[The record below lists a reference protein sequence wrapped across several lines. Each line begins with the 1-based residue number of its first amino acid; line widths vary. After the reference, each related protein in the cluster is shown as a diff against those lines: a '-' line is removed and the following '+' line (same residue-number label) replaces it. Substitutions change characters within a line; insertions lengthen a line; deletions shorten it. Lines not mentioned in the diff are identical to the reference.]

1 MVGIMTYPHGYISFG
16 ERKDLLLTSDG
27 QLWERLRPDPGWYSI
42 EQVSPETME
51 DWLNSSGT
59 WQRIEPCTVAV
70 YLEDFDTFTNTLH
83 AWCKT
88 AAFKR
93 AVLQA
98 TADAKDG
105 QPFIV
110 EVGVEHI
117 WTVTQMYYENTPTS
131 GISLVVPPVSE
142 ETAKFLDAHQWDF
155 ETVDIR
161 EDLEQIELDM
171 QDNLFRIF
179 SIMVEGTR

>member
-1 MVGIMTYPHGYISFG
+1 MTYPYGYISLEKG
-16 ERKDLLLTSDG
+16 SDLLLDSDG
-27 QLWERLRPDPGWYSI
+27 QLWRREQPDPGWYSI
-42 EQVSPETME
+42 EQIGHGRMRYLLER
-51 DWLNSSGT
+51 SGRA

-70 YLEDFDTFTNTLH
+70 YLEDFDIFTNALH

-105 QPFIV
+105 QPFIC
-110 EVGVEHI
+110 EVGVEHV
-117 WTVTQMYYENTPTS
+117 WTVAQMYYENTPTS

-142 ETAKFLDAHQWDF
+142 ETAEFLDTHQWDF

-171 QDNLFRIF
+171 QDNLYRIF
-179 SIMVEGTR
+179 SIMVARSR

>member
-1 MVGIMTYPHGYISFG
+1 MTYPYGFLSFEKG
-16 ERKDLLLTSDG
+16 SDLLLDSDG
-27 QLWERLRPDPGWYSI
+27 QLWKRQQPDPGWYSI
-42 EQVSPETME
+42 EQVSPERME
-51 DWLNSSGT
+51 YLLKQSGRA

-70 YLEDFDTFTNTLH
+70 YLEDFDAFSDTLH

-98 TADAKDG
+98 TTDAKDG
-105 QPFIV
+105 QSFII
-110 EVGVEHI
+110 EVGIERV

-142 ETAKFLDAHQWDF
+142 ETAEFLDAHQWEF
-155 ETVDIR
+155 ETMDIR
-161 EDLEQIELDM
+161 KDLEQIEMDM
-171 QDNLFRIF
+171 QNNLYQIF